1 MRSSLLS
8 ILRCPLDYSG
18 DMSVTVTESAEGRA
32 VFGTLKCPDCGTQY
46 PIEHGIPR
54 LLPSELSTPES
65 AGESLPEVDW
75 PGHELESKRM
85 EMKAR
90 DEQADDYDR
99 MWWLNLFSMVEVP
112 AMLMHLYLRSSHT
125 LLEAGCGTGRMTRQF
140 AGRCDS
146 LIGMD
151 YSWESLLACK
161 RKLEK
166 SGVVNVDLVQ
176 ADICRLPFRS
186 ESFDRV
192 VSCQVLEHVPTPES
206 RSAAVEELARVA
218 KSGGNVALSAY
229 QYSVLM
235 RLFGEKEGHHEG
247 GIYFYRFT
255 RDELRHLLS
264 RHMKVESITGALVY
278 HYIARCRKGEA

>member
-8 ILRCPLDYSG
+8 TLRCPLDYSG
-18 DMSVTVTESAEGRA
+18 DMSIVVAQSEEGRA
-32 VFGTLKCPDCGTQY
+32 ISGTLTCPDCGTRY
-46 PIEHGIPR
+46 TIEQGIPR
-54 LLPSELSTPES
+54 LLPPGLNSDGSEESESSEGIWPDPETQN
-65 AGESLPEVDW
+65 
-75 PGHELESKRM
+75 KRM

-90 DEQADDYDR
+90 DEQTDEYDR
-99 MWWLNLFSMVEVP
+99 MWWLNLFSLVEIP
-112 AMLMHLYLRSSHT
+112 AMLMHLSLRSSHS

-140 AGRCDS
+140 AERCDS
-146 LIGMD
+146 LLAMD

-161 RKLEK
+161 RKLDAA
-166 SGVVNVDLVQ
+166 GVSNVDLVQ

-186 ESFDRV
+186 ESFDRI

-206 RSAAVEELARVA
+206 RSAAIEELARVV
-218 KSGGNVALSAY
+218 KRGGNVALSAY

-255 RDELRHLLS
+255 RDELRRLLA
-264 RHMKVESITGALVY
+264 RHMHVESITGALVY

>member
-18 DMSVTVTESAEGRA
+18 DMSVTVAESAEGQA
-32 VFGTLKCPDCGTQY
+32 VFGTLKCPDCGTRY

-54 LLPSELSTPES
+54 LLPRELASDTSEES
-65 AGESLPEVDW
+65 DASDRIW
-75 PGHELESKRM
+75 PDTEAQSKRM

-112 AMLMHLYLRSSHT
+112 AMLMNLSLRPSDT

-146 LIGMD
+146 LIAMD

-161 RKLEK
+161 RKLDS
-166 SGVVNVDLVQ
+166 SGISNVDLVQ

-186 ESFDRV
+186 GSFDRV

-206 RSAAVEELARVA
+206 RSSAVEELARVA
-218 KSGGNVALSAY
+218 KRGGNVALSAY

-235 RLFGEKEGHHEG
+235 RLFGEKEGQHGG

-264 RHMKVESITGALVY
+264 RHLKVESITGALVY
-278 HYIARCRKGEA
+278 HYIARCRKGEV